1 MPVHDAVGARS
12 KRTVRRAVADSA
24 GTIRISSTFREVRT
38 GLAFGT
44 TTVDVRLLPVEDA
57 VAAGRREAGA
67 VGARQRLT
75 VAARIAPL
83 ACRARRGAVTA
94 AIDAGLIAV
103 EDVI

>member
-1 MPVHDAVGARS
+1 MAGTVGADQ
-12 KRTVRRAVADSA
+12 TAAA
-24 GTIRISSTFREVRT
+24 GAARPTI
-38 GLAFGT
+38 AAA
-44 TTVDVRLLPVEDA
+44 VDVRLLPVEDA
-57 VAAGRREAGA
+57 IAAGRREAGA